1 MRFALILLL
10 INACGFLSTC
20 SEMPSALD
28 QVIESGTLRV
38 VTRNA
43 STTHY
48 YGTAG
53 PTGLEFD
60 LALGFA
66 DHLGVDLEL
75 YNAEEFTD
83 ILGDVAN
90 WRADMAAAGLTITPA
105 RTAKYAFSEPYH
117 TVNQVLV
124 YRMGRRRPRSIED
137 VVNGQISV
145 TGGSSFVETLLALQ
159 LTYPDLRWTE
169 MPDASSVEE
178 LLQQI
183 ASRELEYTVVDST
196 DLNINQNYFPSLRV
210 GFELAIEQELG
221 WAFRPYPDSS
231 LRDAANEYLA
241 QLNDNGRLQELKA
254 RYFERDHSLDYVGTR
269 KFIRDVKDR
278 LLKFQPTFEQAGD
291 QNELDW
297 QLLAA
302 QSYQE
307 SHWNPKAVSPTGV
320 RGLMMLT
327 QATARQMG
335 VANRTDPRE
344 SILGGARYL
353 VMLKAKLPERITEPD
368 RTYLALASYNVGF
381 GHLEDA
387 RILTQK
393 GGLNPDRWEDVR
405 KFLPLLAQKK
415 WYRQTR
421 RGYARG
427 WEPVIYVDNI
437 RSYYGILEWAM
448 SDRNPSARWFDQQRD
463 LVNGDGNEGGSA
475 GDVSALP

>member
-1 MRFALILLL
+1 LRFALALLM
-10 INACGFLSTC
+10 INACGFLTTC
-20 SEMPSALD
+20 SQMPSALD
-28 QVIESGTLRV
+28 QVLSAGTLRV

-48 YGTAG
+48 YGTSG

-60 LALGFA
+60 LAQGFA
-66 DHLGVDLEL
+66 DYLGVDLEL
-75 YNAEEFTD
+75 YNAEDFTD
-83 ILGDVAN
+83 ILGDVAT
-90 WRADMAAAGLTITPA
+90 WRADMAAAGLTITSSRA
-105 RTAKYAFSEPYH
+105 AQYAFSDPYH

-124 YRMGRRRPRSIED
+124 YRMGKRRPRTVED
-137 VVNGQISV
+137 VVEGQISV

-159 LTYPDLRWTE
+159 LSYPELQWTE

-178 LLQQI
+178 LLQQV
-183 ASRELEYTVVDST
+183 ASRELEFTIVDST
-196 DLNINQNYFPSLRV
+196 DLGINQNYFPSLRV
-210 GFELAIEQELG
+210 GFNLATEQQLG
-221 WAFRPYPDSS
+221 WAFRQVPDTS
-231 LRDAANEYLA
+231 LRNAANEYLK
-241 QLNDNGRLQELKA
+241 QITESGKLNELKA
-254 RYFERDHSLDYVGTR
+254 RYFDRNHSLDYVGTR
-269 KFIRDVKDR
+269 KFIRHVKDR
-278 LLKFQPTFEQAGD
+278 LLRYQTVFEQAGD
-291 QNELDW
+291 ENEVDW
-297 QLLAA
+297 HLLAA

-307 SHWNPKAVSPTGV
+307 SHWDPKAVSPTGV

-335 VANRTDPRE
+335 VADRTDPQE

-353 VMLKAKLPERITEPD
+353 TRLKAKMPERIAEPD
-368 RTYLALASYNVGF
+368 RTYFALAAYNVGF

-393 GGLNPDRWEDVR
+393 GGLNRDSWEDVR

-415 WYRQTR
+415 WYRQTK

-437 RSYYGILEWAM
+437 RSYYSILEWAM

-463 LVNGDGNEGGSA
+463 LSGDNSGA
-475 GDVSALP
+475 GEVSALP

>member
-1 MRFALILLL
+1 MRFALALLM
-10 INACGFLSTC
+10 INACGFLTTC
-20 SEMPSALD
+20 SQMPSALD
-28 QVIESGTLRV
+28 QVIESGLLRV

-48 YGTAG
+48 FGTSG

-60 LALGFA
+60 LAQGFA
-66 DHLGVDLEL
+66 DYLGVDLEL

-90 WRADMAAAGLTITPA
+90 WRADMAAAGLTITPSRA
-105 RTAKYAFSEPYH
+105 SQYAFSDAYH
-117 TVNQVLV
+117 SVNQVLV
-124 YRMGRRRPRSIED
+124 YRMGRKRPKSIED
-137 VVNGQISV
+137 VLPGQISV

-159 LTYPDLRWTE
+159 LEHPQLHWSE
-169 MPDASSVEE
+169 MPDAASVEE
-178 LLQQI
+178 LLQRV
-183 ASRELEYTVVDST
+183 AGRELEYTIVDSN
-196 DLNINQNYFPSLRV
+196 DLDINRNYFPSLRV
-210 GFELAIEQELG
+210 GFELATEEQLG
-221 WAFRPYPDSS
+221 WAFRQRPDSS
-231 LRDAANEYLA
+231 LRDAANAYLA
-241 QLNDNGRLQELKA
+241 ELKKSGKLDELKA
-254 RYFERDHSLDYVGTR
+254 RYFDRNHSLDYVGTR
-269 KFIRDVKDR
+269 KFIRDVKNR
-278 LLKFQPTFEQAGD
+278 LLRYQPVFEQAGD
-291 QNELDW
+291 ENEVDW
-297 QLLAA
+297 HLLAA

-335 VANRTDPRE
+335 VVDRTDPRE

-353 VMLKAKLPERITEPD
+353 TRLKAKLPERIPEPD
-368 RTYLALASYNVGF
+368 RTYLALAAYNVGF

-393 GGLNPDRWEDVR
+393 GGLNPDSWEDVA

-415 WYRQTR
+415 WYQQTR

-437 RSYYGILEWAM
+437 RSYYGIMEWAM
-448 SDRNPSARWFDQQRD
+448 SDRNPSARWFDQQRNPD
-463 LVNGDGNEGGSA
+463 NTVDDGGA
-475 GDVSALP
+475 GEVSALP